1 MDRHPTKVDRLH
13 TVVDKDPTEVD
24 RPHTVVDILHTE
36 VDQYP
41 TEVDRLHAKVDNL
54 HTAGG
59 QGPHRKWTA
68 SPPKLDKVPTVTG
81 LRPTVHGGLSGIVN

>member
-24 RPHTVVDILHTE
+24 RLHTVVD
-36 VDQYP
+36 QYP
-41 TEVDRLHAKVDNL
+41 IEVDRLHAKVDNL

-68 SPPKLDKVPTVTG
+68 SPPKLDEVPTVKG